1 MFNPRGVAIIGASR
15 KPGKIGHEILK
26 NIIEYGY
33 KGEIYPI
40 NPKAD
45 EILGKKVY
53 KSILEV
59 PGTVDLAI
67 IVIPAKF
74 VAEVLEECG
83 KKGVKAVAVI
93 SSGFGEVGKHDME
106 EEIVEISKKYGM
118 RLLGPN
124 IFGLFYAPTQLNA
137 TFGPK
142 DILQGNIAFITQSG
156 ALGIAL
162 MGWTI
167 LENIGLSAIVSVG
180 NKADIDDDD
189 LLEYF
194 SKDEKTKIIL
204 IYMEGVKNGPRFI
217 KIAKEVTKNK
227 PIIVLKAGRSKRGAM
242 AAASHTGSLAGSD
255 TIYSAAFKQTGIL
268 RAMNVAEAFD
278 WARAIAE
285 LPPPEG
291 EDTIIITNGGGVGV
305 MATDACEDYN
315 VKLMN
320 LPEDLAQEFRKYMP
334 PFGSVKNPIDLTGQA
349 SEKEFAGAL
358 KTALKD
364 DRIHAVILLY
374 CQTAIT
380 DPNSLADAIINVIK
394 ENGKTKPLVISMVGG
409 KECAEAM
416 KKLNLKGLP
425 AYPIPERAVSSL
437 GAYMKWARYIGK
449 I

>member
-1 MFNPRGVAIIGASR
+1 
-15 KPGKIGHEILK
+15 
-26 NIIEYGY
+26 
-33 KGEIYPI
+33 
-40 NPKAD
+40 
-45 EILGKKVY
+45 
-53 KSILEV
+53 
-59 PGTVDLAI
+59 
-67 IVIPAKF
+67 
-74 VAEVLEECG
+74 
-83 KKGVKAVAVI
+83 
-93 SSGFGEVGKHDME
+93 
-106 EEIVEISKKYGM
+106 
-118 RLLGPN
+118 
-124 IFGLFYAPTQLNA
+124 
-137 TFGPK
+137 
-142 DILQGNIAFITQSG
+142 
-156 ALGIAL
+156 
-162 MGWTI
+162 
-167 LENIGLSAIVSVG
+167 
-180 NKADIDDDD
+180 
-189 LLEYF
+189 
-194 SKDEKTKIIL
+194 
-204 IYMEGVKNGPRFI
+204 

>member
-204 IYMEGVKNGPRFI
+204 IYMEGVKNGPKFI

-255 TIYSAAFKQTGIL
+255 TIYSAAFKQT
-268 RAMNVAEAFD
+268 
-278 WARAIAE
+278 
-285 LPPPEG
+285 
-291 EDTIIITNGGGVGV
+291 
-305 MATDACEDYN
+305 
-315 VKLMN
+315 
-320 LPEDLAQEFRKYMP
+320 
-334 PFGSVKNPIDLTGQA
+334 
-349 SEKEFAGAL
+349 
-358 KTALKD
+358 
-364 DRIHAVILLY
+364 
-374 CQTAIT
+374 
-380 DPNSLADAIINVIK
+380 
-394 ENGKTKPLVISMVGG
+394 
-409 KECAEAM
+409 
-416 KKLNLKGLP
+416 
-425 AYPIPERAVSSL
+425 
-437 GAYMKWARYIGK
+437 
-449 I
+449 